1 MLGNLLKNKTRSSVS
16 DKNPQHSDYSSVVPN
31 VPVYCKAANTG
42 TTKTAVGALLD
53 TAVNVEK
60 HSEML
65 STTSPPILDHI
76 SDDLK
81 LKLFGSRDIPYSR
94 PIDSLQENGVLNSEK
109 ITSINEKTYAFRV
122 LIIEEAGQMAC
133 RNNYR
138 DIFDYTTSKASNS
151 MEQIRPSELK
161 EYILSLIH
169 I

>member
-81 LKLFGSRDIPYSR
+81 LKL
-94 PIDSLQENGVLNSEK
+94 
-109 ITSINEKTYAFRV
+109 AFW
-122 LIIEEAGQMAC
+122 L
-133 RNNYR
+133 
-138 DIFDYTTSKASNS
+138 
-151 MEQIRPSELK
+151 
-161 EYILSLIH
+161 
-169 I
+169 